1 LRSFFGGDATSQ
13 VATPTPAVPTPARA
27 EANGSSGFLRTA
39 KNFIGDGL
47 LGAGVLNEYN
57 GWTKQEDESN

>member
-1 LRSFFGGDATSQ
+1 LRSFFGVDATSQ
-13 VATPTPAVPTPARA
+13 AAAPTPAVATPART
-27 EANGSSGFLRTA
+27 EASGPSGFLRTA

-57 GWTKQEDESN
+57 GWTKQEDDSN